1 MALPRIS
8 IVTPAYRAEQFI
20 ESTITSVVSQG
31 YPDLEYIVLD
41 CTGDA
46 TADIL
51 RRHDESIHHWRSA
64 PDEGQYA
71 AVTEG
76 FAMATGE
83 VLGWLNADDILLPR
97 SLFVIGE
104 IFAQFP
110 EIDWI
115 TTNKPGLMDASGALA
130 HFGYVPGFNARAF
143 LDGFYLQGA
152 APKGFFIQQEA
163 TFFRRS
169 LWEKAGACIP
179 PFPLAGDFALWC
191 EFYKHAEL
199 VSVAYPLAAFRVV
212 EGQRSEAIDAYLA
225 EGRVALANLRQAVN
239 YAPSAP
245 FPENPVY
252 PSRVIMNQN
261 PRQVGAG
268 WTIVPYNYAP
278 MTDISL

>member
-41 CTGDA
+41 GAGDS

-179 PFPLAGDFALWC
+179 PFPLAGDSHGALIRRVAGNERARWQHLQ
-191 EFYKHAEL
+191 KVL
-199 VSVAYPLAAFRVV
+199 VERNRRTRDREDEHVVGNRSRASALHECKERDQGNRVHEYPLPPAKKAW
-212 EGQRSEAIDAYLA
+212 GK
-225 EGRVALANLRQAVN
+225 
-239 YAPSAP
+239 P
-245 FPENPVY
+245 
-252 PSRVIMNQN
+252 
-261 PRQVGAG
+261 
-268 WTIVPYNYAP
+268 
-278 MTDISL
+278 ISVF